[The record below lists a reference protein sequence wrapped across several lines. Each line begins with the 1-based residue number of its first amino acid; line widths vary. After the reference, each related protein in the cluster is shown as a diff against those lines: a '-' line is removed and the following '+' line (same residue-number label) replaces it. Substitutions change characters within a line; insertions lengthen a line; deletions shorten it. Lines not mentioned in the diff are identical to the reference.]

1 MLDNEV
7 KNILEEQFSKERNY
21 QRVLNNVNK
30 KQIAYSKILKIV
42 LLPTCAAIFAAIMIP
57 NMNNKPSEFSQG
69 IAQANTVTNTI
80 IIEQDNNSN
89 TIVEVPTIEVE
100 TGKSNENK
108 DNRINEKPEDN
119 TLKVQ
124 VAKGTIYKTIE
135 GGESSW
141 AYDPTIPSNLINDHS
156 ENKCVVRVK
165 VLSVGEGEML
175 PKQENLYNPFTCFTP
190 IKMQMIDNLL
200 ETNTLSGTITAYITG
215 GKMKIANILKG
226 TKQEIEYMGIYDIS
240 QIDPEQYIEY
250 KWATPYYEP
259 NVNDEYVMII
269 NKTNPNL
276 NQIMCGGYGIFKV
289 EKQDNGKE
297 IYRNVISEKILE
309 M

>member
-1 MLDNEV
+1 M
-7 KNILEEQFSKERNY
+7 
-21 QRVLNNVNK
+21 NK
-30 KQIAYSKILKIV
+30 KK
-42 LLPTCAAIFAAIMIP
+42 
-57 NMNNKPSEFSQG
+57 
-69 IAQANTVTNTI
+69 I
-80 IIEQDNNSN
+80 IIIIVAIIFILMLIPIPIKLRDGGSTEYKAILYKVTKIHSLNEQSLTGYEDGWKIEIFGIQVYYKVDNYNHNKNHISKDK
-89 TIVEVPTIEVE
+89 IIE
-100 TGKSNENK
+100 
-108 DNRINEKPEDN
+108 EK
-119 TLKVQ
+119 
-124 VAKGTIYKTIE
+124 IYKTIE

-141 AYDPTIPSNLINDHS
+141 AYDLTIPSNLINDHPES
-156 ENKCVVRVK
+156 NYVVRVK

-190 IKMQMIDNLL
+190 IKMQVIDNLL
-200 ETNTLSGTITAYITG
+200 DTNTLSGTITAYITG

-240 QIDPEQYIEY
+240 QVDPEQYIEY